1 MSTRVAPGSLPPCRR
16 IHRACAGMGRASI
29 GTRRREPQRIAMN
42 RSLVM
47 AIGLALAASV
57 TLSHGALAQSPFPPP
72 PQQSTFPPPPQQSTF
87 PPPPQQSTFPAAPQQ
102 SVFPS
107 GSMQGGPPMGGP
119 PLSGQCASFP
129 RLRDE
134 AKAKADAVSAVGKRK
149 GDRKEMCAA
158 VQSFTA
164 AEDKVVKFLEDNK
177 RGCGVPDQAVAQA
190 KTMHANTVKFRDPVC
205 AEGPKPKAPTLSD
218 AIGAPPAETG
228 TNPKTGRGTLDT
240 LTGNPLAK

>member
-1 MSTRVAPGSLPPCRR
+1 
-16 IHRACAGMGRASI
+16 
-29 GTRRREPQRIAMN
+29 MN

-47 AIGLALAASV
+47 AIGLALAAGV
-57 TLSHGALAQSPFPPP
+57 ALPHGALAQSPFPPP

-107 GSMQGGPPMGGP
+107 GSMQGGPPMMGGP
-119 PLSGQCASFP
+119 PPSGVCASFP
-129 RLRDE
+129 KLRDE
-134 AKAKADAVSAVGKRK
+134 AKAKAEVVAAIGKRK
-149 GDRKEMCAA
+149 GDRKDMCAA

-164 AEDKVVKFLEDNK
+164 AEDKVLKFLEDNK
-177 RGCGVPDQAVAQA
+177 KGCGVPDQAVVQA
-190 KTMHANTVKFRDPVC
+190 KAMHANTVKFRDTVC

-228 TNPKTGRGTLDT
+228 TNTKTGRGTLDT
-240 LTGNPLAK
+240 LTGNPLAR

>member
-1 MSTRVAPGSLPPCRR
+1 
-16 IHRACAGMGRASI
+16 
-29 GTRRREPQRIAMN
+29 MN

-47 AIGLALAASV
+47 AIGLALAAGV

-72 PQQSTFPPPPQQSTF
+72 PQQSTFPAPPQQSTF

-107 GSMQGGPPMGGP
+107 GSMQGGPPMGGPP

-190 KTMHANTVKFRDPVC
+190 KTMHANTVKFRDTVC

-228 TNPKTGRGTLDT
+228 TNTKTGRGTLDT